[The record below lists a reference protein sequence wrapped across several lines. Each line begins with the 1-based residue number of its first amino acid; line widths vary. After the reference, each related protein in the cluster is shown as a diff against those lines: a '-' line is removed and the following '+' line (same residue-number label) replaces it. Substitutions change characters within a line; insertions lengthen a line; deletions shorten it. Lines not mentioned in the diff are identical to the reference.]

1 MKIQEKVKD
10 LVEVR
15 HYKGLRDFHA
25 DPSATLESYCFT
37 DETATLMARW
47 IDSASTIGPG
57 KGKSLALAGY
67 RGVGKSHFLATF
79 GSLLA
84 LPELRSKIQNPHVS
98 AATQGLLRRHYP
110 LLNVRRGTHATL
122 IEELKSAI
130 SASIGPEAVIGAGSI
145 TTLLER
151 AAARSGDVPLVII
164 VDTAHDRVS
173 RVSRNDGD
181 ELAEMSAFAADNN
194 VILAVGLDD
203 DIAGADGSNSAIVR
217 AFNIDFLDQQH
228 LFKVVNSFIFPKFNQ
243 KISLIEEIYSFFS
256 RVVPNFRWSSQR
268 FVSLYPLHPGILDVA
283 PYVRLFVQD
292 FALLGFA
299 AEAGERILGRP
310 ATSLIAFDEVFD
322 NAEAGLRKVKDL
334 EDAFAAYDRLNA
346 EVVSKVPV
354 IQRLQAKLILKAL
367 LLHSLNGR
375 GATVEEICASMM
387 IYDESDP
394 SKALEGASGIIKMFA
409 DALPDDISWYSEE
422 GIGVLYSFRANA
434 KENANIVLDEAIGRT
449 DPGVVTEI
457 LRKLLQERYPDLTL
471 TPAPDNP
478 NLLSSESSAIW
489 RGGQRRGRFF
499 AALDDA
505 AVEVIGTQEESLD
518 WRIALDIRGVLRPST
533 EAALAPDCVLWRPDI
548 LRKDE
553 IDTLLRF
560 YVLQTQTELIE
571 TFGDQH
577 RALLHS
583 QRVAAVNIA
592 ERVFLANGNLVIN
605 GFDFNFTEEAMA
617 SQSISGLISAMLDPM
632 FETQY
637 PDHPA
642 FGRALGIKDVSATIA
657 DFFDPAKTG
666 LEETQELARAFLAP
680 LGLATEQDGNLT
692 PVVGEYLDQL
702 PYITTINELLDATG
716 DGTAEIIGVYQSLKQ
731 PPYGF
736 VREAQHLILASLVAD
751 RRIEFVTAKGDRINA
766 RSLDLKI
773 VWGDIVGIARPIIAD
788 HPAVSNIKW
797 AQLLTGFDDE
807 LSDKGSAG
815 TERVLEALGAWL
827 EEWNTANLLNRFD
840 KVPDALV
847 NTKIWLD
854 ASFVKKT
861 LGRVVETITHLLA
874 GTTRLDQALG
884 DIADAFSHSETEFEK
899 SVAGLERIETFLSS
913 VAIRQRI
920 VAYTTP
926 AGFAPDA
933 KANDTKRALLA
944 CISESIRN
952 PGSARNREAG
962 YLWDGY
968 RSQYQDAF
976 TNEHSRIMRSHELQ
990 ERFESIRRTD
1000 IWWEFESLSE
1010 IPQLRT
1016 PFWQKA
1022 FELSGRLA
1030 ELDCSFESSRG
1041 LEHRAGC
1048 ICEFDVSA
1056 LNDWEKMSDE
1066 LWDAVTSGHNM
1077 IREKIARDCERL
1089 ADVSNGAMS
1098 TIKSKQ
1104 DAEAGEA
1111 LFAGLRVGGLRRLG
1125 KSEIDILR
1133 ILYRDLTARRPS
1145 NDAGPDSSDRY
1156 SVSRS
1161 GGDPQHSE
1169 LATV

>member
-10 LVEVR
+10 IVEVR

-37 DETATLMARW
+37 DETATLMAAW
-47 IDSASTIGPG
+47 IDAASMIGPG

-79 GSLLA
+79 GSILA
-84 LPELRSKIQNPHVS
+84 LPELRSKIQNQHVS

-110 LLNVRRGTHATL
+110 LLNVRRGTQATL

-130 SASIGPEAVIGAGSI
+130 SASIGPEAVIGAESI
-145 TTLLER
+145 KTLLEK
-151 AAARSGDVPLVII
+151 AASRSGDVPLVII
-164 VDTAHDRVS
+164 VDTAHDRVN

-181 ELAEMSAFAADNN
+181 DLAQMAAFAAENN
-194 VILAVGLDD
+194 AILAVALDD

-228 LFKVVNSFIFPKFNQ
+228 LFKVVNSFIFPKMNQ
-243 KISLIEEIYSFFS
+243 KITLIEEIYSFFS

-322 NAEAGLRKVKDL
+322 NAEAGLRKIKDL
-334 EDAFAAYDRLNA
+334 EDAFVAYDRLNS

-354 IQRLQAKLILKAL
+354 MQRLQAKLILKAL
-367 LLHSLNGR
+367 LLLSLNGR

-394 SKALEGASGIIKMFA
+394 SKALESVKGIIKMFA
-409 DALPDDISWYSEE
+409 DALPDDISSYTEE
-422 GIGVLYSFRANA
+422 GVGILYSFRANA
-434 KENANIVLDEAIGRT
+434 KESANIVLDEAIAQT
-449 DPGVVTEI
+449 DPIVVTEI

-471 TPAPDNP
+471 TAATDNP
-478 NLLSSESSAIW
+478 DLLSSESFAVW
-489 RGGQRRGRFF
+489 RGGQRRGRFYV
-499 AALDDA
+499 ALDDA
-505 AVEVIGTQEESLD
+505 AVEAVGNQDESLD
-518 WRIALDIRGVLRPST
+518 WRLTLDLKGVIRASASAPP
-533 EAALAPDCVLWRPDI
+533 APDSVLWQPDI
-548 LRKDE
+548 LRRDE
-553 IDTLLRF
+553 IDTLLRY
-560 YVLQTQTELIE
+560 YVLQTQTEMIE
-571 TFGDQH
+571 TLGDQH

-592 ERVFLANGNLVIN
+592 ERVFLTNGNLVIN
-605 GFDFNFTEEAMA
+605 GFDFNFTEEAVS

-637 PDHPA
+637 PEHPV
-642 FGRALGIKDVSATIA
+642 FGRTLGIKDVSATIT

-666 LEETQELARAFLAP
+666 LEETQDLARSFLAP
-680 LGLATEQDGNLT
+680 MGLASEHEGMFT
-692 PVVGEYLDQL
+692 PVVGEDLDQL
-702 PYITTINELLDATG
+702 PYVRTINDLLSAAG
-716 DGTAEIIGVYQSLKQ
+716 EEPAEILSVYHSLKQ

-751 RRIEFVTAKGDRINA
+751 RRIEFVTARGDRINA

-773 VWGDIVGIARPIIAD
+773 VWGDIVAIARPAVSER
-788 HPAVSNIKW
+788 PVVSNIKW
-797 AQLLTGFDDE
+797 VKLLTGFDE
-807 LSDKGSAG
+807 EVSESGPSGS
-815 TERVLEALGAWL
+815 ERVISALGAWL

-840 KVPDALV
+840 KVPDSLV
-847 NTKIWLD
+847 NTKVWLD

-861 LGRVVETITHLLA
+861 LGRVVEALTHLIA
-874 GTTRLDQALG
+874 GNIRIDQALR
-884 DIADAFSHSETEFEK
+884 DISDAFSHSEIEFEK
-899 SVAGLERIETFLSS
+899 SVAALERIETFLSS
-913 VAIRQRI
+913 AAVRLRVVGYA
-920 VAYTTP
+920 TS
-926 AGFAPDA
+926 AGCVPDQ
-933 KANDTKRALLA
+933 KANDTKRALFA
-944 CISESIRN
+944 CLSEGVRN
-952 PGSARNREAG
+952 PGSSKNREAG

-968 RSQYQDAF
+968 RSQYQDSF
-976 TNEHSRIMRSHELQ
+976 IKEHTRIIRSHELQ
-990 ERFESIRRTD
+990 EKFDNIRRTD

-1016 PFWQKA
+1016 AYWQKA
-1022 FELSGRLA
+1022 IELSGRLA
-1030 ELDCSFESSRG
+1030 ELDCGFASDQG

-1048 ICEFDVSA
+1048 ICEFDISA
-1056 LNDWEKMSDE
+1056 SGEWERMSDE
-1066 LWDAVTSGHNM
+1066 LWETVTSGHNN
-1077 IREKIARDCERL
+1077 IREMIVNDCERL
-1089 ADVSNGAMS
+1089 ADFATS
-1098 TIKSKQ
+1098 TIKSARYKHF
-1104 DAEAGEA
+1104 GEA
-1111 LFAGLRVGGLRRLG
+1111 CESLITSLRKRDLRRLG
-1125 KSEIDILR
+1125 KDEIDILR
-1133 ILYRDLTARRPS
+1133 LLYRDLAASDLSMDRAKETSGSYPLASSAHKS
-1145 NDAGPDSSDRY
+1145 NL
-1156 SVSRS
+1156 
-1161 GGDPQHSE
+1161 SE

>member
-37 DETATLMARW
+37 DETATLMAAW
-47 IDSASTIGPG
+47 LDAASSIGPG
-57 KGKSLALAGY
+57 KGRSLALAGY

-79 GSLLA
+79 GSILA
-84 LPELRSKIQNPHVS
+84 LPELRSKIQNQHVS

-122 IEELKSAI
+122 VEELKTAI
-130 SASIGPEAVIGAGSI
+130 SASIGPEAVIGADSI

-164 VDTAHDRVS
+164 VDTAHDRMS

-181 ELAEMSAFAADNN
+181 ELAEMSVFAADNN
-194 VILAVGLDD
+194 SILAVALDD

-228 LFKVVNSFIFPKFNQ
+228 LFKVVNSFLFPKVNQ
-243 KISLIEEIYSFFS
+243 KIPLIEEIYSFFS

-283 PYVRLFVQD
+283 PYIRLFVQD

-322 NAEAGLRKVKDL
+322 NAEAGLRKISDL
-334 EDAFAAYDRLNA
+334 EDAFTAYDRLNA
-346 EVVSKVPV
+346 EVVGKVPV

-394 SKALEGASGIIKMFA
+394 SKALERASGIIKMFA
-409 DALPDDISWYSEE
+409 DALPDDISSYAEE
-422 GIGVLYSFRANA
+422 GVGVLYSFRANA
-434 KENANIVLDEAIGRT
+434 KENANTALDEAIGRT
-449 DPGVVTEI
+449 DPSVVTET

-471 TPAPDNP
+471 TAAPENP
-478 NLLSSESSAIW
+478 NLLSSESSATW
-489 RGGQRRGRFF
+489 RGGQRRGRFYV
-499 AALDDA
+499 ALDDV
-505 AVEVIGTQEESLD
+505 AVEAIRNQEESLD
-518 WRIALDIRGVLRPST
+518 WRLALDMRGVLPSAS
-533 EAALAPDCVLWRPDI
+533 EAPSIPDCVLWRPDP

-560 YVLQTQTELIE
+560 YVLQTQSELIE

-583 QRVAAVNIA
+583 QRISAVNIA
-592 ERVFLANGNLVIN
+592 ERVFLTNGNLVIN
-605 GFDFNFTEEAMA
+605 GFDFNFTEEAIA
-617 SQSISGLISAMLDPM
+617 SQSISGLISSMLDPM

-637 PDHPA
+637 PDHPI
-642 FGRALGIKDVSATIA
+642 FGRTLGIKDVSSTIT

-666 LEETQELARAFLAP
+666 LEETQELARVFLVP
-680 LGLATEQDGNLT
+680 LGLAKEQDGTLL
-692 PVVGEYLDQL
+692 PVAGDELDL
-702 PYITTINELLDATG
+702 LAYVKSINELLNASG
-716 DGTAEIIGVYQSLKQ
+716 DDPAGIFEVYQSLKK

-773 VWGDIVGIARPIIAD
+773 VWGDIVGIARPHLAERQI
-788 HPAVSNIKW
+788 VSNIKW
-797 AQLLTGFDDE
+797 AQLLTGFDE
-807 LSDKGSAG
+807 EASDGHSGS
-815 TERVLEALGAWL
+815 ERVIEALGAWL

-847 NTKIWLD
+847 NTKIWHD

-861 LGRVVETITHLLA
+861 LGRVVESITHLIA
-874 GTTRLDQALG
+874 GSTRLDQALG
-884 DIADAFSHSETEFEK
+884 DIADAFSHSEIEFEK
-899 SVAGLERIETFLSS
+899 SVAGLERIETFLTS
-913 VAIRQRI
+913 VAVRQR
-920 VAYTTP
+920 VVGYTTP
-926 AGFAPDA
+926 AGFSSEV
-933 KANDTKRALLA
+933 KINETKRALLA
-944 CISESIRN
+944 CMSESVRN

-968 RSQYQDAF
+968 RSQFRESF
-976 TNEHSRIMRSHELQ
+976 TNEHARIMRSHELQ
-990 ERFESIRRTD
+990 EKFESIRRTD
-1000 IWWEFESLSE
+1000 IWWEFEALSE

-1016 PFWQKA
+1016 QYWEKA
-1022 FELSGRLA
+1022 REISGQLA
-1030 ELDCSFESSRG
+1030 ELDCAFDNGRG
-1041 LEHRAGC
+1041 LDHRAGC
-1048 ICEFDVSA
+1048 ICDFDTSA
-1056 LNDWEKMSDE
+1056 SSEWEKMSDE
-1066 LWDAVTSGHNM
+1066 LWKVVTSGHNM
-1077 IREKIARDCERL
+1077 IRESIVRDGESL
-1089 ADVSNGAMS
+1089 AVISAGVLTAA
-1098 TIKSKQ
+1098 KSGE
-1104 DAEAGEA
+1104 DAEACGN
-1111 LFAGLRVGGLRRLG
+1111 LVSKIRNGDVRRLD

-1133 ILYRDLTARRPS
+1133 LLYRGLAVHGPS
-1145 NDAGPDSSDRY
+1145 NDPEQIASGANRGSS
-1156 SVSRS
+1156 STAEATL
-1161 GGDPQHSE
+1161 GE